1 VTFGPIDVGV
11 LVAYFA
17 ITLGIG
23 LWFGRREK
31 STHDF
36 FLGGRTQHWLLAGMS
51 IIATEI
57 SALTVIAVP
66 GDAFKGD
73 WSYLQMYAG
82 SFLGRI
88 VIVLLLLPAFYG
100 GSVTTVY
107 EYLGQRFGPWTRTTA
122 SIFFFASRILGSAI
136 RQLVACL
143 AISEIFGWPLGWV
156 LVGSTA
162 VAMIYATYGGIKA
175 ILWTDAFQAIVYVSA
190 AVTLIVVLFV
200 NTPGHWTQNLGD
212 AYYAKKFHTFTW
224 SLDPTNDKGFWLLTL
239 NALFTTMA
247 AMGTDQ
253 DLTQRMLTCPDLR
266 RSQRSLIFNAFAG
279 FPVVCVFLM
288 IGSMLWVFFDN
299 RPDDNIP
306 MHVLERRELIL
317 PYFIANWLPGNVGL
331 QGLMVAAIFAAALG
345 SLSSAIGALA
355 STAVTDLY
363 RPALR
368 SPRTESHFLLAARVS
383 TVFFAAILVL
393 VAWFFRDAEGSL
405 LWAVF
410 KWVGLVFGGMLGV
423 FLLGVTTKARGR
435 DGVNVLAMLSSTA
448 VLVVVKLVQ
457 ESDAFREDFAA
468 APIPWPWWIVIGT
481 AWTYLFGACTKTLP
495 SKLRTPSAS
504 AGA

>member
-1 VTFGPIDVGV
+1 MTFGPIDLVV
-11 LVAYFA
+11 LVVYFA
-17 ITLGIG
+17 ITLFIG
-23 LWFGRREK
+23 LWFGRRER

-57 SALTVIAVP
+57 IALTVIAVP
-66 GDAFKGD
+66 GEAFKGD

-122 SIFFFASRILGSAI
+122 SIFFFASRILGSAL

-162 VAMIYATYGGIKA
+162 IAMIYATYGGIKA

-190 AVTLIVVLFV
+190 AVTLIVFLFI
-200 NTPGHWTQNLGD
+200 NTPGHWTQNIGD
-212 AYYAKKFHTFTW
+212 AILAKKYHTFTW
-224 SLDPTNDKGFWLLTL
+224 SLDPRSEKGFWLLTL

-279 FPVVCVFLM
+279 FPVVCAFLM
-288 IGSMLWVFFDN
+288 IGTMLWVFFDN

-306 MHVLERRELIL
+306 AHVVARTELIL

-331 QGLMVAAIFAAALG
+331 QGLMVAAIFAAAMG

-363 RPALR
+363 RPALKT
-368 SPRTESHFLLAARVS
+368 PRTDAHFLLSARLF
-383 TVFFAAILVL
+383 TVLFGAILIL
-393 VAWFFRDAEGSL
+393 VAWAFRNAEGSL

-410 KWVGLVFGGMLGV
+410 KWAGLVFGGMLGI
-423 FLLGVTTKARGR
+423 FLLGVTTKTRGR
-435 DGVNVLAMLSSTA
+435 DGVNVIAMLSSTA
-448 VLVVVKLVQ
+448 ILVAIKLVQ
-457 ESDAFREDFAA
+457 DSEYYRETFGS
-468 APIPWPWWIVIGT
+468 PYIPWPWWIVIGT
-481 AWTYLFGACTKTLP
+481 LWTYTLAVCFKTTRSRAFSNFEL
-495 SKLRTPSAS
+495 
-504 AGA
+504 